1 MGQSLGGEVQ
11 VKVIANQSAVYAAL
25 DDGAVLLNTDS
36 GVYYGLDPVGTR
48 IWELVGAADG
58 ASEEQIVR
66 ELRAEYEV
74 DDDQLRSDVSA
85 FLTVLEARGLLN
97 RTAA

>member
-1 MGQSLGGEVQ
+1 M
-11 VKVIANQSAVYAAL
+11 KVIASQSAVYAAL

-48 IWELVGAADG
+48 IWELVGSTDG

-66 ELRAEYEV
+66 ELGAAYDV
-74 DDDQLRSDVSA
+74 DDDQLRSDVSE
-85 FLTVLEARGLLN
+85 FLTVLEARGLLS
-97 RTAA
+97 RSAA

>member
-1 MGQSLGGEVQ
+1 MHQSPARRTR

-25 DDGAVLLNTDS
+25 DDGAVLLDTDS

-48 IWELVGAADG
+48 IWELVGTSDG

-66 ELRAEYEV
+66 ELSADYAVDEHRLRA
-74 DDDQLRSDVSA
+74 DVSE
-85 FLTVLEARGLLN
+85 FLAALEARGLLS
-97 RTAA
+97 RAA